1 MADQEPAAGSNGSGN
16 VENEAQVSVL
26 AQYVKDLSVE
36 NPSAP
41 QVYSWQVQPQL
52 APHAVS
58 WYRAHP
64 DEMQRDYS
72 WCRDNPGIHDPNCA
86 AAAEAKLQ
94 ADFDAFVKAPR

>member
-1 MADQEPAAGSNGSGN
+1 MRYLYQALYALTLISAGAAGS
-16 VENEAQVSVL
+16 
-26 AQYVKDLSVE
+26 YVWLR
-36 NPSAP
+36 
-41 QVYSWQVQPQL
+41 QVQPQL
-52 APHAVS
+52 APPHAVS

>member
-1 MADQEPAAGSNGSGN
+1 MRYLYPGALRPDPHLRRRRRQLRVAAAGS
-16 VENEAQVSVL
+16 AAARRQSV
-26 AQYVKDLSVE
+26 
-36 NPSAP
+36 
-41 QVYSWQVQPQL
+41 
-52 APHAVS
+52 PHAVS

-64 DEMQRDYS
+64 DEMQRDYA

>member
-1 MADQEPAAGSNGSGN
+1 MRYLYQALYALTLISAGAAGS
-16 VENEAQVSVL
+16 
-26 AQYVKDLSVE
+26 YVWLR
-36 NPSAP
+36 
-41 QVYSWQVQPQL
+41 QVQPQL
-52 APHAVS
+52 DAPHAVS

-64 DEMQRDYS
+64 DEMQRDYA